1 MKNFLCFC
9 AWAALL
15 SACHEP
21 SQIPLISLDGFD
33 EDARENGEGLAIDS
47 FFVVVSNPHSR
58 MCNIGCRK
66 SSAYRSIS

>member
-21 SQIPLISLDGFD
+21 SPIPLISLDGFD
-33 EDARENGEGLAIDS
+33 EDARGNGG
-47 FFVVVSNPHSR
+47 H
-58 MCNIGCRK
+58 
-66 SSAYRSIS
+66 